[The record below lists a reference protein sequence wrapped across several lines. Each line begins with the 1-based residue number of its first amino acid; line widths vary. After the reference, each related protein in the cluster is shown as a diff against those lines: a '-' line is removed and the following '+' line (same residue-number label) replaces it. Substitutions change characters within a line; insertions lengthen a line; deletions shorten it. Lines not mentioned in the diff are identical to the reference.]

1 MGRPAQHDGRYCEKL
16 MKNAGIQVDTPEVLL
31 SHHGLLEVCSFERLK
46 CMEALWLND
55 NLLTKVDGL
64 DANMQLKALYL
75 HNNRISTLKG
85 SLKFLRH
92 IEMLAL
98 QNNRLT
104 DLEATLKLMQHLT
117 RLEEL
122 DLSGNPLANELNYRP
137 RVIYRFPKLKVLDRH
152 VIEWDERQAAQEM
165 FEGKKMS
172 NLGFMKRKPLW
183 KNPPTQPLACL
194 SVLTKEMYK
203 DIDVYK
209 MTTKEERERREREAV
224 EGRKV
229 VPNTSAPLAST
240 VEAMNEKTMTLKDV
254 LSKIDGEYGTEL
266 TVAARGDATYG
277 KAHRSSKGALEHAG
291 SNKAATVAAHEL
303 LRTKRDVVTMKRY
316 VSPAARVAPV
326 TSQAWLATRTFS
338 AASTGAGLGATAAED
353 AITLDPDLF
362 AAYETRKAQ
371 SKLQMSL
378 ADWGIKL

>member
-137 RVIYRFPKLKVLDRH
+137 RVIYRFPKLKVLDLSR
-152 VIEWDERQAAQEM
+152 
-165 FEGKKMS
+165 
-172 NLGFMKRKPLW
+172 
-183 KNPPTQPLACL
+183 TQI
-194 SVLTKEMYK
+194 T
-203 DIDVYK
+203 
-209 MTTKEERERREREAV
+209 
-224 EGRKV
+224 
-229 VPNTSAPLAST
+229 
-240 VEAMNEKTMTLKDV
+240 
-254 LSKIDGEYGTEL
+254 
-266 TVAARGDATYG
+266 DA
-277 KAHRSSKGALEHAG
+277 AG
-291 SNKAATVAAHEL
+291 SEFRVLISQKHEASPRRCARPRHAAGT
-303 LRTKRDVVTMKRY
+303 
-316 VSPAARVAPV
+316 
-326 TSQAWLATRTFS
+326 
-338 AASTGAGLGATAAED
+338 
-353 AITLDPDLF
+353 
-362 AAYETRKAQ
+362 
-371 SKLQMSL
+371 
-378 ADWGIKL
+378 